1 MFYVCPA
8 CESGNK
14 LDLTFDIKEYVCKT
28 CSYLIDVENNKHQKH
43 IKVPTENVVLDIG
56 QKGIIDNTEYTV
68 TGIIIRK
75 YGTSIFWRE
84 YYLKDTK
91 GKDAFLSESD
101 GHWVLLHTID
111 KMDVKRKSWNSLI
124 LEYGAISFRKY
135 ETTECHIH
143 AAAGF
148 FEERLDFGISTY
160 KEYVNGIYMVS
171 EEKSKT
177 SVQYFSG
184 KHISKYKVKKAF
196 GISNL
201 PNYSGI
207 GIVQPFYVNV
217 KHTINSMAVS
227 ALLIS
232 LIQLYVVGTRTNKSV
247 FEQEINF
254 ADVRNKEM
262 VSKSFDLSGGSAP
275 LKVEVYSNV
284 NNSWANVGLGL
295 VNEKTNEI
303 VYASKDIEEYHGYE
317 DGENWSEG
325 RRDESFNFCG
335 VAPGKYHFI
344 ISAEKQESPKVMP
357 PSYYAT
363 QDGSLTLSR
372 DNNGTINVTNN
383 NTMET
388 TAFGDSKMIKED
400 TVSSLGQFVHQTLG
414 KADIDSLLNTNLA
427 AGTTTPELTE
437 NKSVKIKAEWLPV
450 SFRNFVFVLLFI
462 IGFVAAVWF
471 GRKSFERSKWFN
483 SSNSPYTYS

>member
-1 MFYVCPA
+1 MISH
-8 CESGNK
+8 EHS
-14 LDLTFDIKEYVCKT
+14 
-28 CSYLIDVENNKHQKH
+28 
-43 IKVPTENVVLDIG
+43 
-56 QKGIIDNTEYTV
+56 
-68 TGIIIRK
+68 
-75 YGTSIFWRE
+75 
-84 YYLKDTK
+84 K
-91 GKDAFLSESD
+91 GKSE
-101 GHWVLLHTID
+101 
-111 KMDVKRKSWNSLI
+111 
-124 LEYGAISFRKY
+124 
-135 ETTECHIH
+135 
-143 AAAGF
+143 F
-148 FEERLDFGISTY
+148 FF
-160 KEYVNGIYMVS
+160 
-171 EEKSKT
+171 
-177 SVQYFSG
+177 G

-217 KHTINSMAVS
+217 KHTINIMAVS

-284 NNSWANVGLGL
+284 DNSWANVGLGL

-325 RRDESFNFCG
+325 RRNESFNFCG
-335 VAPGKYHFI
+335 VAPGKYHFT
-344 ISAEKQESPKVMP
+344 ISAEKQETPKETP

-383 NTMET
+383 STMET
-388 TAFGDSKMIKED
+388 TAFGSSKMIKED
-400 TVSSLGQFVHQTLG
+400 TVSSLGRFIHQTLG

-427 AGTTTPELTE
+427 AGTTTSAVSE